1 MKGSLCRCM
10 TRRSPNQGGGL
21 CLEPISPNQD
31 PLKMDLQSSVTW
43 SRRMDGQDCEDSEDN
58 NYDDDHIDAAAAA
71 ADDDDDDD
79 DDDGGG
85 GGGGGD
91 DDDDDDDGGDE
102 RDVHVVDVISEVFSS
117 SVRIC

>member
-1 MKGSLCRCM
+1 MFGAD
-10 TRRSPNQGGGL
+10 
-21 CLEPISPNQD
+21 SPNQD

-71 ADDDDDDD
+71 DDDDD

-85 GGGGGD
+85 
-91 DDDDDDDGGDE
+91 DDDDDDGGGDE
-102 RDVHVVDVISEVFSS
+102 HDVHVVDVISEVFSS